1 MATLGINQRIFLE
14 ALCAQTPD
22 TFMTGSW
29 DVFATERIGISLAK
43 RGLVDGPTTRPEYE
57 YAQHTINAA
66 GRQWVHDNIDPVAG
80 RRWVLTGVELPQDE
94 YEKHFTA
101 RVARTRGEYGN
112 AVRLH
117 ESSLDG

>member
-29 DVFATERIGISLAK
+29 DVFTTEKIGISLAR
-43 RGLVDGPTTRPEYE
+43 RGLVDGPVEAPTTD

-80 RRWVLTGVELPQDE
+80 RRWALTGVELPQDE
-94 YEKHFTA
+94 YEKYITA
-101 RVARTRGEYGN
+101 RVARIKE
-112 AVRLH
+112 
-117 ESSLDG
+117 EPP